1 MNTTA
6 SPRRGAGG
14 RPPAARRAEVEE
26 RLLEAAT
33 RLFLTLGFEATSCD
47 QVALDARAGKASIY
61 TRYAN
66 KTALMTAVIDHNLAR
81 LFDAGQDAVDAIDA
95 IDATN
100 ASASLHE
107 RIVSAMRG
115 VIERALQPD
124 AVALLRLIVAE
135 APRLQEAGIDP
146 ATIVQRIGAR
156 RLALAI
162 GAQPG
167 AQLAATQDAADAAAD
182 AAATL
187 IDMLLMPGLMR
198 ALLGEDPVLLRN
210 AALARLETVV
220 ATLLGAGAV
229 AEGN

>member
-81 LFDAGQDAVDAIDA
+81 LFDAGQDVVDAIDA
-95 IDATN
+95 IDA
-100 ASASLHE
+100 SASWHQ

-167 AQLAATQDAADAAAD
+167 ARLAATQDAADAAAD

-198 ALLGEDPVLLRN
+198 ALLGEDPALLRD
-210 AALARLETVV
+210 AALARLETAV

-229 AEGN
+229 VEEN